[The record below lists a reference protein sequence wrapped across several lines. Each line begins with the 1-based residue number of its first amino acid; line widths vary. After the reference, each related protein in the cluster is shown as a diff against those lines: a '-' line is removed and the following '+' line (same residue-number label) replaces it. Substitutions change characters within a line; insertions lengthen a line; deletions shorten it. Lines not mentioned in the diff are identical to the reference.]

1 VSRRNTWTA
10 GKWGRN
16 TETGLRGAKDH
27 GRRIINEGFYVVFE
41 YLFFGFYQSSV
52 TTELAMKR
60 IGVLTSGGDAP
71 GMNAAVRSVVRCA
84 IHHKLEVKGVMRGY
98 EGLINNEVIDMQ
110 ARSVSNILTRG
121 GTILKTSRS
130 EAFMEKSG
138 RKKAHT
144 AVKKNRLDGLVIIGG
159 NGSFRGAHVFWREFG
174 VPSIGVPATIDNDI
188 SGSDYTI
195 GAHTA
200 VGTALDAIDKI
211 RDTVTSMERIYVVE
225 VMGREDPFIA
235 TRVGLAGGAEDVVFP
250 YTGYD
255 ANKMCRDI
263 ARGRKKG
270 KLSWIII
277 VSEGTA
283 CANDVAKEIHARTG
297 FSVRPVILGHIQRG
311 GSPAAFDRILASVLG
326 LYAVEELRKGNSD
339 AMVGLVSH
347 DIKITPYEQACK
359 RDKRKTIVD
368 EEMYKLTR
376 ILAE

>member
-1 VSRRNTWTA
+1 
-10 GKWGRN
+10 
-16 TETGLRGAKDH
+16 
-27 GRRIINEGFYVVFE
+27 
-41 YLFFGFYQSSV
+41 
-52 TTELAMKR
+52 MKR